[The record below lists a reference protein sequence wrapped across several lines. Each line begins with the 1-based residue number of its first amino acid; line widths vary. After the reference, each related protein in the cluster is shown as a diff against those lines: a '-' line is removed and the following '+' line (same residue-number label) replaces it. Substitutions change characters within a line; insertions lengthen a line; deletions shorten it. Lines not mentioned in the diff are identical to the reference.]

1 MEFFLFLILDSI
13 SFFLEK
19 RKNIY
24 YNFYSRGGSKMFKKS
39 LNKNAFTLVE
49 LLAVIV
55 ILSILMAIS
64 VPNII
69 STLDRNKKV
78 TYIGDAKKLIALARN
93 QLGNKINK
101 PGYGELVRV
110 NLSCLDA
117 QDLPSDP
124 EGNPYDED
132 ESFVVIVR
140 KNEELIYY
148 VNLIGKS
155 GNGKTRGIYLTERS
169 NLDGDRRMSLVKKDI
184 AAPTDDEVRSITGV
198 SGIIR
203 TCGS

>member
-1 MEFFLFLILDSI
+1 VLQKI
-13 SFFLEK
+13 S
-19 RKNIY
+19 
-24 YNFYSRGGSKMFKKS
+24 
-39 LNKNAFTLVE
+39 NKHAFTLVE

-55 ILSILMAIS
+55 ILSILMAIA

-69 STLDRNKKV
+69 STLDRNKKI
-78 TYIGDAKKLIALARN
+78 TYIGDAKKLVSLTRS

-110 NLSCLDA
+110 NLSCLDN

-124 EGNPYDED
+124 EGNPYDET

-140 KNEELIYY
+140 KNEELVYY

-155 GNGKTRGIYLTERS
+155 SNGKTRGIYLTERS
-169 NLDGDRRMSLVKKDI
+169 NLDGDHRMSLVKKNI
-184 AAPTDDEVRSITGV
+184 TAPGDDAIRSITGV
-198 SGIIR
+198 SGTIQ
-203 TCGS
+203 TCGD

>member
-1 MEFFLFLILDSI
+1 MLKRI
-13 SFFLEK
+13 SNK
-19 RKNIY
+19 R
-24 YNFYSRGGSKMFKKS
+24 
-39 LNKNAFTLVE
+39 AFTLVE

-55 ILSILMAIS
+55 ILSILMAIA

-78 TYIGDAKKLIALARN
+78 TYIGDAKKLISLARN

-101 PGYGELVRV
+101 PGYGEITRV

-124 EGNPYDED
+124 EGNPYDEE

-140 KNEELIYY
+140 KNEELVYY

-155 GNGKTRGIYLTERS
+155 SNGKTRGIYLTERS
-169 NLDGDRRMSLVKKDI
+169 NLDGDHRMSLVKKNI
-184 AAPTDDEVRSITGV
+184 VAPTDDAIRSTTGV
-198 SGIIR
+198 SGTIR

>member
-1 MEFFLFLILDSI
+1 MC
-13 SFFLEK
+13 
-19 RKNIY
+19 
-24 YNFYSRGGSKMFKKS
+24 KKT
-39 LNKNAFTLVE
+39 LNRNAFTLVE

-124 EGNPYDED
+124 EGNPYDET
-132 ESFVVIVR
+132 ESFVVIAR

-148 VNLIGKS
+148 VNLVGKS
-155 GNGKTRGIYLTERS
+155 SNGKTRGIYLTERS

-184 AAPTDDEVRSITGV
+184 MEPSDNEIRSITGV
-198 SGIIR
+198 SGTIR
-203 TCGS
+203 TCES